1 MGEKCT
7 SGIVVDAV
15 GLTEV
20 AVRRVFGVRAR
31 SGDYHNQLSCAWPL
45 FVKDFSRR
53 DDGLSTRCCGRRP
66 KSAKARN
73 RGRSQH
79 HHSRANLHPIVE
91 IDHILIGYP
100 DATRGNR
107 TSDVFGLVGA
117 VDAIQRV
124 LAAGVKV

>member
-1 MGEKCT
+1 SARLDGRKMYP
-7 SGIVVDAV
+7 GIVVTLQASLKWRSAV
-15 GLTEV
+15 CSAFEHDQATT
-20 AVRRVFGVRAR
+20 
-31 SGDYHNQLSCAWPL
+31 HNQLSCAWPL

-100 DATRGNR
+100 DATRGN
-107 TSDVFGLVGA
+107 
-117 VDAIQRV
+117 
-124 LAAGVKV
+124 